1 MSLKQFFFSR
11 VTRRIFL
18 DTRRKKKKKK
28 EIFHFFFWLLLLL
41 LMKSKM
47 CNQQKRKREEENKE
61 RNKGE
66 MGRVRRVA
74 EAHRSVSSQRAKSS
88 LRTRRR

>member
-18 DTRRKKKKKK
+18 DTKRKKKKRN
-28 EIFHFFFWLLLLL
+28 FPFFFWLLLLL

-74 EAHRSVSSQRAKSS
+74 EAHRSVSSQRASPV
-88 LRTRRR
+88 